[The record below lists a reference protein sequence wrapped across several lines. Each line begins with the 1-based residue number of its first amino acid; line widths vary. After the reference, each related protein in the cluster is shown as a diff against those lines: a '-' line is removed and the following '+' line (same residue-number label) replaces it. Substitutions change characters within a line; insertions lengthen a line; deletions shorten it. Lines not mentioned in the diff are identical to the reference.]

1 MGADPFGDLWTCPA
15 CGRRF
20 ANRNQTHACGRWT
33 LARHLDG
40 RPPAVVATV
49 EAFIAL
55 AEACGPVVVLPEKT
69 RIAFQARMS
78 FAQLTVR
85 SRWVHGHVVLAR
97 RRPAARFTRIETMS
111 PRSHVH
117 HFRLRGPDEVDDVV
131 AGWLAEAYEVGMQ
144 RNLARRG

>member
-1 MGADPFGDLWTCPA
+1 MGADPFGDLWTCPR

-40 RPPAVVATV
+40 RPPPVVATV
-49 EAFIAL
+49 HAFIAL
-55 AEACGPVVVLPEKT
+55 AQASGPVVVIPEKS

-85 SRWVHGHVVLAR
+85 SHWVDGHVVLAR
-97 RRPAARFTRIETMS
+97 RRPDPRFRRIETMS
-111 PRSHVH
+111 PRSNVH
-117 HFRLRGPDEVDDVV
+117 HFRLCGPDEVDDAV
-131 AGWLAEAYEVGMQ
+131 AGWLAEAYQVGLQ
-144 RNLARRG
+144 RHLARRG